1 MTAERYR
8 SWLMLLVNGN
18 QNMVRVWGG
27 GIYENDDFYAICDGM
42 HKYTY
47 QFIFWLIPKHYTE
60 LGSGWYFK

>member
-27 GIYENDDFYAICDGM
+27 GIYEHDDFYAICDGM
-42 HKYTY
+42 HKYTD
-47 QFIFWLIPKHYTE
+47 QFILLIPKRYAE
-60 LGSGWYFK
+60 LGSGYFK